1 MTDVSWPS
9 EIPKSK
15 IIVLFLFNGTI
26 IDKNPLA
33 FVRDFSLIAS
43 FFCLNR
49 PVFVKIITFIYYNE
63 LFGLRSDD
71 GSYNCTR
78 TGS

>member
-49 PVFVKIITFIYYNE
+49 PVFVKIITFYFFIMNFLVCALMMAATTALE
-63 LFGLRSDD
+63 LE
-71 GSYNCTR
+71 
-78 TGS
+78 